1 MSINNSIFK
10 AEQQVLSNVT
20 AYHQGTLT
28 SAEFFQTNPYESIF
42 SLKENLLSNKLS
54 GKILLTKSEQNKI
67 NSLKQRVDE
76 VAKTAIKEGSQEKSK
91 SLHHYQEGKKEF
103 IKKLNS
109 YLEKLENHH
118 TKLVKGEA
126 KIQHLEKWNSLEEDL
141 SFRDQE
147 DAPMTSNHS
156 ELALYKQGVTQALKD
171 KCSQAASLLLGT
183 GMDYMIENA
192 LLFEAEQV
200 KTWDMQEKKSLCQN
214 QQEHKQHLLY
224 KKELKK
230 ALQSEHLA
238 KSADQILRNRIECLT
253 KDTKLFQ
260 SFSAKI
266 DVASE
271 RLAHR
276 CTVVKEA
283 AKQLQLESDTKKSVD
298 TKPSF
303 ARNAIQAIG
312 AVALYA
318 SVALGVMIVFSK
330 PSQLSQGRFSSL

>member
-1 MSINNSIFK
+1 MSINNSILK
-10 AEQQVLSNVT
+10 AEQEILSNVT
-20 AYHQGTLT
+20 AYHQRNFTA
-28 SAEFFQTNPYESIF
+28 AEFFQTNPYESIF
-42 SLKENLLSNKLS
+42 SLKENLLSNKPS
-54 GKILLTKSEQNKI
+54 EKILLTKSEQNKI
-67 NSLKQRVDE
+67 NSLKQRIDE
-76 VAKTAIKEGSQEKSK
+76 VAKTAIKECSQEKSN
-91 SLHHYQEGKKEF
+91 SLRHYQEGKKEF

-109 YLEKLENHH
+109 YLEKLDNYH
-118 TKLVKGEA
+118 TQLIKDEA

-141 SFRDQE
+141 FFRDQE
-147 DAPMTSNHS
+147 DTPMTSKHS
-156 ELALYKQGVTQALKD
+156 ELALYKQEMTQALKD

-192 LLFEAEQV
+192 LLFEAEQI
-200 KTWDMQEKKSLCQN
+200 KTWDLQEKNSLCQN
-214 QQEHKQHLLY
+214 QQEHKQHLLH

-260 SFSAKI
+260 TFSAKI

-283 AKQLQLESDTKKSVD
+283 AKQLQLESDAKKSVD
-298 TKPSF
+298 RKLSF

-318 SVALGVMIVFSK
+318 SIALGFVIVFSK
-330 PSQLSQGRFSSL
+330 PGKLSQGRFSSL